1 MGVTPCMHSVD
12 CILNM
17 TTRYVAGVECHPTD
31 HWGRWCDLC
40 AAVSNDGFNWTLL
53 KGQNGT
59 GVDLEDAVQPGPAD
73 SYVQILPQ
81 RSGGRML
88 ITRYEFSTGQGPRD
102 FNFKWRGARGVR
114 LLYNPSAN
122 LVSSAG
128 RWQVARRFYLDLQ
141 YGAHLEHLRRQLYT
155 MTVTMYADVY
165 YALITVLEWP
175 KEMSTT
181 PGADS
186 ERIYLATSRDGL
198 NYDLRWIYAG
208 VPLVT
213 PGKKG
218 SFDFGTNKQA
228 SQFVTHQDQHWL
240 YYKGCPHGHESR
252 PAKGKADCE
261 IGLVRFRLDSLAH
274 LVPKDQS
281 QWASVTT
288 KAFRMEG
295 QHLEINAEMKSS
307 NGKLLVAIIDTTND
321 MPFQNFSCRDAVP
334 ITSDG
339 THVRTYF
346 QQGSNLSAL
355 RGLIVRLQFHFFD
368 ASLHAF
374 QFL

>member
-141 YGAHLEHLRRQLYT
+141 EHYSIICFSLNDCLLFI
-155 MTVTMYADVY
+155 V
-165 YALITVLEWP
+165 WC
-175 KEMSTT
+175 
-181 PGADS
+181 
-186 ERIYLATSRDGL
+186 TS
-198 NYDLRWIYAG
+198 
-208 VPLVT
+208 
-213 PGKKG
+213 
-218 SFDFGTNKQA
+218 
-228 SQFVTHQDQHWL
+228 
-240 YYKGCPHGHESR
+240 
-252 PAKGKADCE
+252 
-261 IGLVRFRLDSLAH
+261 
-274 LVPKDQS
+274 
-281 QWASVTT
+281 
-288 KAFRMEG
+288 
-295 QHLEINAEMKSS
+295 
-307 NGKLLVAIIDTTND
+307 
-321 MPFQNFSCRDAVP
+321 
-334 ITSDG
+334 
-339 THVRTYF
+339 
-346 QQGSNLSAL
+346 
-355 RGLIVRLQFHFFD
+355 
-368 ASLHAF
+368 
-374 QFL
+374 